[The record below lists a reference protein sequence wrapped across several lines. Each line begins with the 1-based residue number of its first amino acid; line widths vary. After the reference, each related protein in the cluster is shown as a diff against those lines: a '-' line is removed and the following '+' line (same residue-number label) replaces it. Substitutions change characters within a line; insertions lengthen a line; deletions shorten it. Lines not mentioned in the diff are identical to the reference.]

1 MARDPVTVK
10 NPGCLVLLGWLQALE
25 KHRAISSEGNFHE
38 TALWGHPAL
47 APPHFFPRKAASSPN
62 RTPEN
67 VDLRNVN
74 KNKQEKEAF
83 GNLGKAGKGAAQWK
97 APQDLKKSS
106 LLFVH
111 CTGVNAM
118 KLSLGARY
126 LAGTMFLLAKIGGF
140 MWTSSPDRRN
150 FPFKSKLGDWPWWWK
165 YFLKKQGIVHP
176 QFLGWWM
183 QGRGIE
189 CRFPDTTKRHS
200 KLRDFSMSHTWQ
212 WTHNW
217 TCSWHQNRAASKKS
231 STGSSTVPLNNN
243 FFSTR
248 WF

>member
-25 KHRAISSEGNFHE
+25 KHTAISSEGNFHE

-126 LAGTMFLLAKIGGF
+126 LAGTVFLLARMGGF

-150 FPFKSKLGDWPWWWK
+150 FPFESKLGDWPWWWK
-165 YFLKKQGIVHP
+165 YFLKKQGIVHS

-183 QGRGIE
+183 QGRGIVSFS
-189 CRFPDTTKRHS
+189 RHHKKTLQTTG
-200 KLRDFSMSHTWQ
+200 LLDV
-212 WTHNW
+212 THVAVNAQLDVQL
-217 TCSWHQNRAASKKS
+217 TSEQNSLQEKQHGLKYCAFK
-231 STGSSTVPLNNN
+231 
-243 FFSTR
+243 
-248 WF
+248 